1 MDESSKDKSP
11 FYPGQPVPVELFTG
25 RQEVIERILTRG
37 AGQVVQGK
45 PMSFFIQ
52 GEYGIGKSSLASYL
66 QNIVEKEYSL
76 HSIYV
81 SLSGVHDLQGVSEAI
96 LQATVRSGAF
106 DPRISEKINSW
117 LSRYIGKQQLF
128 GLTLNLEALK
138 KDNPSITSYLGILDF
153 LRETLMKMGDL
164 GTKGLFLIFDEI
176 NGIASQPEFASF
188 LKGLVDQNALS
199 KKPLPILLMLCGT
212 EDRRAELIKSSEP
225 LGRIFDVITISP
237 LKENEMENF
246 FNKAFHSVHM
256 TVEKEALSTLT
267 YYSAGFPKIMH
278 LVGDM
283 AYWIDKDRIIDMKDT
298 RDAVIAA
305 AEDFGKKYVNAQIY
319 DALKSEDYRSIL
331 AKIGKEGPDRLSF
344 KKSDIGSLLTEQEK
358 NKFHNF
364 LQKMKRLNVLHSGN
378 ERGEYVFNLRMV
390 RLYIWLQATIESKG
404 R

>member
-1 MDESSKDKSP
+1 
-11 FYPGQPVPVELFTG
+11 
-25 RQEVIERILTRG
+25 
-37 AGQVVQGK
+37 
-45 PMSFFIQ
+45 MSFFIQ

-106 DPRISEKINSW
+106 DPRISEKINRW

>member
-25 RQEVIERILTRG
+25 RQEVVERILTRG

-106 DPRISEKINSW
+106 DPRISEKINRW